1 MMTDGAAGRRRLP
14 SYRMEMREESAVM
27 LGNMKLQTQ
36 RRLILFA
43 FVTVP
48 LLLLM
53 TFAYYP
59 AMELVRLSFTDWNGI
74 SANQTYIGWANYKEV
89 FSNPDIFGVFRN
101 NVAYF
106 VVGIVQNIVA
116 LYFAVILNGKLKGRN
131 LFRLLLFLPYIL
143 NGVAVA
149 YLFGYVYDTTNGS
162 LNYVLGQL
170 GFGKLAET
178 SWLGT
183 SSIVNYTLASVGFWR
198 FMGFNMVIYLAA
210 LQSIPNDLYEAASI
224 DGANGWHKFIYIT
237 LPNIYKIIE
246 LNLFLTVTGALEV
259 FDLPF
264 VLTKGGPAGASET
277 FVMKIIETAF
287 QFNNYGL
294 ASAMSVVLLIFV
306 IVVLSIQRYLLN
318 RKES

>member
-1 MMTDGAAGRRRLP
+1 
-14 SYRMEMREESAVM
+14 M

-74 SANQTYIGWANYKEV
+74 SANQNYIGWANYKEV

-224 DGANGWHKFIYIT
+224 DGANGWHKFVYIT

-294 ASAMSVVLLIFV
+294 ASAMSVVLLLFV

>member
-1 MMTDGAAGRRRLP
+1 
-14 SYRMEMREESAVM
+14 M

-74 SANQTYIGWANYKEV
+74 SANQNYIGWANYKEV

-183 SSIVNYTLASVGFWR
+183 TSIVNYTLASVGFWR

-224 DGANGWHKFIYIT
+224 DGANGWHKFVYIT

-294 ASAMSVVLLIFV
+294 ASAMSVVLLLFV

>member
-1 MMTDGAAGRRRLP
+1 
-14 SYRMEMREESAVM
+14 M

-74 SANQTYIGWANYKEV
+74 SANQNYIGWANYKEV

-294 ASAMSVVLLIFV
+294 ASAMSVVLLLFV